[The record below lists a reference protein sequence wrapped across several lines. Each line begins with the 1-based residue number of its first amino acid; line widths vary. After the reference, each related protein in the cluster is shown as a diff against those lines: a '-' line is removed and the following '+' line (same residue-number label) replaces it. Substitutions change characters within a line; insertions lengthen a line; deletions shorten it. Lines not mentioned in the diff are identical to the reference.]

1 MLQTTGEQKKIID
14 TDLLPGETLKIM
26 AFAGTGKTTT
36 LVEYT
41 RKRPRMRFLYL
52 AFNKSVQLE
61 AAQKFP
67 GNVTARTTHALAFRA
82 KGFKYKDRLVKGF
95 RANQVMAALGLEK
108 YEDAR
113 FTMDTLSNYLVSA
126 DPKVSFHHIPV
137 MARGF
142 YQKNK
147 TALPP
152 LVDHANALGRLMCD
166 GRNEEIGMLH
176 DGYLKL
182 YQLSAPI
189 LPYDCILLD
198 EAQDINP
205 VTAAIVFAQARDRQ
219 AQDQNLFQNQLQ
231 NRTQTLASI
240 ILVGDGHQQIY
251 SFRGARDTLKTFSA
265 VKTRYLTQS
274 FRFDNNVARVANMI
288 LKHFKREPRQI
299 AGTQVPVKPP
309 WDKGHHTIIAR
320 TNATLFDRAVRL
332 YKQHKI
338 GFVGG
343 VASYR
348 LTILK
353 DVYHL
358 YQQDHSQIKDAYVRG
373 FPSFMELKSYA
384 RTVEDFE
391 LSSVCKMVE
400 KYTTTIPSH
409 VDRIMAQALEGEK
422 ARILL
427 TTAHKSKGLE
437 WANVLLTEDFHP
449 LIKEGNIIDPSG
461 VDPDEFNLIYVAM
474 TRAMVNLR
482 FDRESD
488 IPEFIR
494 LCLKREEG
502 PGPG

>member
-1 MLQTTGEQKKIID
+1 MLQTTGEQKKIIH

-41 RKRPRMRFLYL
+41 KKRPNMRFLYI

-67 GNVTARTTHALAFRA
+67 GNVTTRTTHALAFRA

-95 RANQVMAALGLEK
+95 RANQVMTALKLEK

-113 FTMDTLSNYLVSA
+113 YTMDTLANYLASA
-126 DPKVSFHHIPV
+126 DPKVSHHHIPV

-152 LVDHANALGRLMCD
+152 LVDHANSLGRLMCD
-166 GRNEEIGMLH
+166 GTNQEIGMLH

-182 YQLSAPI
+182 YQLSGPI

-205 VTAAIVFAQARDRQ
+205 VTAAIVFAQARKKDK
-219 AQDQNLFQNQLQ
+219 DQTRKQ
-231 NRTQTLASI
+231 ASI

-265 VKTRYLTQS
+265 GKTHYLTQS

-288 LKHFKREPRQI
+288 LKNFKREPRQI
-299 AGTQVPVKPP
+299 AGTQVSVKPP
-309 WDKGHHTIIAR
+309 WDPGHHTIIAR

-332 YKQHKI
+332 YKQHKLS
-338 GFVGG
+338 FVGG
-343 VASYR
+343 VESYR

-353 DVYHL
+353 DVYYL
-358 YQQDHSQIKDAYVRG
+358 YCQDHSRINDAYIKG
-373 FPSFMELKSYA
+373 FTSFVDLKSYA

-400 KYTTTIPSH
+400 KYTATIPLH
-409 VDRIMAQALEGEK
+409 VDRIMAQAVEGEK
-422 ARILL
+422 AKILL

-437 WANVLLTEDFHP
+437 WANVLLAEDFHP
-449 LIKEGNIIDPSG
+449 LMKEGKIIDPSN

-488 IPEFIR
+488 IPVFIR
-494 LCLKREEG
+494 LCLKREGG